1 MSGRV
6 TTVGQC
12 GRFCSLAGSLVITA
26 GLDWSDELLHTF
38 TDKFRRSVDS
48 LQKALD
54 NAFSQ
59 VYFGDAFEFS
69 TVEAFSENDGS
80 VNADFFLQFSG
91 IAFNVTTEDVK
102 ESFMQQ
108 LRKEDGKSFLSK
120 FELDLEESYFI
131 VVDTDQ
137 GGRVESLV
145 LGKHGVELPDWAWLV
160 VMGGIVTLL
169 IISVIGV
176 SFTIQRVR
184 QGYNMKKRFVSVQA
198 LDALRGE
205 RSLDADLIDTSKVQ
219 NLTYWE
225 SWKGLR
231 SFCLPITAL
240 TLISCL
246 FVFIP
251 LCAGV

>member
-1 MSGRV
+1 M
-6 TTVGQC
+6 
-12 GRFCSLAGSLVITA
+12 VISA

-38 TDKFRRSVDS
+38 TEKFRRSVDS
-48 LQKALD
+48 LQGALD
-54 NAFSQ
+54 IAFRQ

-69 TVEAFSENDGS
+69 TVEAFSENDGR
-80 VNADFFLQFSG
+80 VHADFFLQFSG
-91 IAFNVTTEDVK
+91 ISFNVTTEDVK

-108 LRKEDGKSFLSK
+108 LREEDGKSYLST
-120 FELDLEESYFI
+120 FEIELDESYFL

-198 LDALRGE
+198 LNALRGE
-205 RSLDADLIDTSKVQ
+205 RSLDPDLLDTSKVQ
-219 NLTYWE
+219 NLHI
-225 SWKGLR
+225 
-231 SFCLPITAL
+231 LP
-240 TLISCL
+240 
-246 FVFIP
+246 FVFQ
-251 LCAGV
+251 LRH